1 MTGIDDKVLVDVK
14 RNIEA
19 LKREMAIKEGER
31 NSILDRI
38 KKDFSVK
45 TLDAAYEK
53 LKDLGADI
61 EVKKERREELVK
73 LAQEKLAGYK
83 K

>member
-1 MTGIDDKVLVDVK
+1 MSDDKALADAK
-14 RNIEA
+14 RDIER
-19 LKREMAIKEGER
+19 LKREMAVKEGER

-38 KKDFSVK
+38 KKDFSIK

-53 LKDLGADI
+53 LRELGIDI
-61 EVKKERREELVK
+61 EVKQERREELVK